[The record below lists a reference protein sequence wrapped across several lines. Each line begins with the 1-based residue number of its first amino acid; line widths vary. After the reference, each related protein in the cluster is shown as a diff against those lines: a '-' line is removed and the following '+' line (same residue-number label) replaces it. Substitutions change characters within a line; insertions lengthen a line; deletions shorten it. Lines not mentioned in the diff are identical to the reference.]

1 MSWLSRNLFS
11 RKRTTS
17 LPAEDESK
25 FTALEDT
32 VEPEEDLGP
41 EPTDEEIDNIDALF
55 ARLSVGDVRRY
66 EMRLQRHVER
76 MRRQMR
82 RVAGAHYP
90 ELIDAADSVASMR
103 TAAASVSSHLHQL
116 TTMLHSSSILASPVT
131 RTDTST
137 SSASSSHV
145 YAVAAQVKV
154 LVDTPEQIW
163 KALGQQR
170 SLHAALLFLIAQE
183 IHDRLHAQS
192 QAADSSDVDPI
203 LAFPVIERQWTS
215 VAPFGEQVAATAHA
229 ALAEP
234 NAGIESCA
242 SAVCAIALLEDADAE
257 MACTVFLARRG
268 QTLEPMLER
277 MADLDGSSDVAG
289 LAVALCG
296 LLDRVR
302 QILHDYSALFGVP
315 EHARRQ
321 FASRVLTTL
330 ASISADADLPTA
342 PEAPSTRDAGFNA
355 RDAGS
360 KRASRLGSVDARR
373 KRKSSLAGLMLSVPV
388 SPMTDSFTFDDVRS
402 PAPPV
407 SATAGNGVF
416 MVAKY
421 LPPAVAQF
429 RPCLP
434 RMVDSCVLSDSSS
447 DICNETDTLNEAD
460 EDDLAG
466 LSPLLSN
473 PPALLRALSTRAQ
486 PGLERIAVHAL
497 KLWWPD
503 IVSSVENAC
512 SRAIGHHMQG
522 VADAARVSAEIRNS
536 SQPWP
541 TDAIVVHATPLYAT
555 VVEPLLAQR
564 ARTLQNAA
572 IDHTLAQPD
581 AFLRDA
587 SLRDVVAGA
596 LPWRALPDES
606 RVTALRADVT
616 AGLDV
621 VPATARALGTN
632 VGHALRVAWRDA
644 EAWWQQMG
652 GATVGAESAACAAY
666 LDAGWAAMTQ
676 RLEQW
681 AAMTCEQAMAAVAAN
696 EREALAN
703 ELGLHGLEMPQA
715 VMLCVK
721 GAWTVRALAD
731 EAQELLSTKSLVSS
745 GSLSH
750 NGSLMRECWRRQP
763 ESKAAA
769 SRLLDIGRTLLTPW
783 LAHLGSSAALAW
795 AAQFSR
801 LYFGI
806 PQTLQQDTRATRRNM
821 VQAWHVASQM
831 PNVPGYDRYSAL
843 RRATVANIAATQQA
857 VASAGVRQLAA
868 RLDMRVQAVC
878 GLGLLVNADERQAGV
893 CSALIRSLDAVA
905 AAHADWAAECDRAQL
920 AADLRFVLDQT
931 GPSLSSKPLLA
942 HAMHLNA
949 WLQPAIG

>member
-11 RKRTTS
+11 RKRTNTS
-17 LPAEDESK
+17 TTEDESK
-25 FTALEDT
+25 FAVLEDT
-32 VEPEEDLGP
+32 IEPEEDLGP

-55 ARLSVGDVRRY
+55 ARLSVSDVRRY

-103 TAAASVSSHLHQL
+103 TAAANVSSHLSQL
-116 TTMLHSSSILASPVT
+116 TTMLHSSSGPVSPIT

-137 SSASSSHV
+137 SSTSSTHV

-268 QTLEPMLER
+268 QTLQPMLDR
-277 MADLDGSSDVAG
+277 MADLNGPSDVAG
-289 LAVALCG
+289 LAVTLRG
-296 LLDRVR
+296 LLDHVR
-302 QILHDYSALFGVP
+302 QILDDYGALFGVP

-321 FASRVLTTL
+321 FSSRVLTTL

-342 PEAPSTRDAGFNA
+342 PEAPSTRESGHNT

-360 KRASRLGSVDARR
+360 KRTSRLGSMDARR

-407 SATAGNGVF
+407 SASAGNGVF

-429 RPCLP
+429 RPRLP
-434 RMVDSCVLSDSSS
+434 RMVDSCMLSDSSG
-447 DICNETDTLNEAD
+447 DTLEEAD

-486 PGLERIAVHAL
+486 PGLERIAAHAL

-503 IVSSVENAC
+503 IVSSIEDAC

-522 VADAARVSAEIRNS
+522 VADAARVSAEIRS
-536 SQPWP
+536 GAQPWP
-541 TDAIVVHATPLYAT
+541 TDAIVMHATPLYAAA
-555 VVEPLLAQR
+555 VEPLLAQR

-572 IDHTLAQPD
+572 IDYALAQPD

-587 SLRDVVAGA
+587 SLRDVVSGA

-652 GATVGAESAACAAY
+652 GAAVGAESATCAAY

-681 AAMTCEQAMAAVAAN
+681 AATTCEQAMAAVAAN

-703 ELGLHGLEMPQA
+703 ELGSHGLEMPQA
-715 VMLCVK
+715 VMLCIK
-721 GAWTVRALAD
+721 GAWTARALAD
-731 EAQELLSTKSLVSS
+731 EVQELLSTRSLANS
-745 GSLSH
+745 
-750 NGSLMRECWRRQP
+750 GSLMRECWRRQP

-769 SRLLDIGRTLLTPW
+769 TRLLDIGRTLLEPW
-783 LAHLGSSAALAW
+783 LAHLGSSTALAW
-795 AAQFSR
+795 AAQFSC

-831 PNVPGYDRYSAL
+831 PSMPGHNRYAAL
-843 RRATVANIAATQQA
+843 RRATVANISVMHPA
-857 VASAGVRQLAA
+857 ASAGVRQLAA
-868 RLDMRVQAVC
+868 RLDMRMQAVC
-878 GLGLLVNADERQAGV
+878 GLGLLPDSNERQTGV

-905 AAHADWAAECDRAQL
+905 AAHGDWAAECDRKQL
-920 AADLRFVLDQT
+920 AADLRFVLDQA
-931 GPSLSSKPLLA
+931 GPPLSTKPLLT
-942 HAMHLNA
+942 HAMHLNE